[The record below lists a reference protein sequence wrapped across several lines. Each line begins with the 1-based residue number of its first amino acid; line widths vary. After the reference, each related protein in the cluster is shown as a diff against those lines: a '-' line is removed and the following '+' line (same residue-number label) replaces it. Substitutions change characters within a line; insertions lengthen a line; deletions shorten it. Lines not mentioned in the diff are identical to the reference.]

1 MKSVAKKNRKLSKR
15 KFKPYVLENIEI
27 ISAGSEG
34 KAIAK
39 HEGQVIFV
47 DFAVP
52 GDIVDLYVNQQKKT
66 HSFAKIE
73 RIITPSPE
81 RIEPFCTHFGMCG
94 GCKWQHMGY
103 QTQLKY
109 KQQQVIDAFERIG
122 KFPFPTPEPIIGSEQ
137 TQYYR
142 NKLEFTFTDKKWLES
157 LDNKDDLSIA
167 EHKGLGFH
175 MPGKF
180 DKILDV
186 QKCYLMDDL
195 HNEIRNTIKEF
206 CVKNEFDFF
215 NARSQEGFMRNMI
228 LRNTSLGEW
237 MLIVIFKQNDEEKI
251 NLLMEFLKNTFPQIT
266 SLLYVVN
273 GKMNDTIHDLEVKL
287 YAGKPCLVEQ
297 LEDLKFN
304 VQAKSFFQT
313 NTPQTFNLYNE
324 ARKMANLQGN
334 EIVYDL
340 YTGVGSIAIFVAR
353 KAQLVVGIE
362 YVEQAIL
369 DAKENAA
376 INQINN
382 THFYAGDMKDILND
396 ELILKHGQPDVII
409 TDPPRAGMHPD
420 VIAQLLAVKASRIV
434 YVSCN
439 PASQA
444 RDIAMLQDLYE
455 VKKVQAV
462 DMFPHTH
469 HVECVALL
477 ELK

>member
-1 MKSVAKKNRKLSKR
+1 MSKR

-27 ISAGSEG
+27 VSAGSEG
-34 KAIAK
+34 KAIAR

-52 GDIVDLYVNQQKKT
+52 GDVVDLYVHQKKRS
-66 HSFAKIE
+66 HSFARIQKINK
-73 RIITPSPE
+73 PSPE
-81 RIEPFCTHFGMCG
+81 RIEPFCQHFGVCG

-103 QTQLKY
+103 ETQLKY
-109 KQQQVIDAFERIG
+109 KQQQVVDAFERIG
-122 KFPFPTPEPIIGSEQ
+122 KFPFPSPAKIIGSEK

-142 NKLEFTFTDKKWLES
+142 NKLEFSFTDKKWLET
-157 LDNKDDLSIA
+157 LDNKDELTTA

-180 DKILDV
+180 DKILDI

-195 HNEIRNTIKEF
+195 HNEIRNSIKAF
-206 CVKNEFDFF
+206 CVANNFDFF

-237 MLIVIFKQNDEEKI
+237 MLVVVFKQNDEEKI
-251 NLLMEFLKNTFPQIT
+251 HLLMEFLKNTFPQIT

-287 YAGKPCLVEQ
+287 YAGKPCMVEQ

-304 VQAKSFFQT
+304 VQPKSFFQT
-313 NTPQTFNLYNE
+313 NTEQTFNLYNE

-340 YTGVGSIAIFVAR
+340 YTGVGSIANFVAR
-353 KAQLVVGIE
+353 QAKAVIGIE
-362 YVEQAIL
+362 YVEQAIV

-376 INQINN
+376 INNITN
-382 THFYAGDMKDILND
+382 TYFYAGDMKDILTD
-396 ELILKHGQPDVII
+396 ELIAKHGRPDVII

-420 VIAQLLAVKASRIV
+420 VITQLLAVKAARIV

-444 RDIAMLQDLYE
+444 RDIAMMQDVYE

>member
-1 MKSVAKKNRKLSKR
+1 MSKR

-52 GDIVDLYVNQQKKT
+52 GDIVDLYVHNKKK
-66 HSFAKIE
+66 SFCFARIHKIVK
-73 RIITPSPE
+73 PSDE
-81 RIEPFCTHFGMCG
+81 RIEPFCAHFGTCG
-94 GCKWQHMGY
+94 GCKWQHMSY
-103 QTQLKY
+103 PIQLKY

-122 KFPFPTPEPIIGSEQ
+122 KFPFPTPENIIGSAQ
-137 TQYYR
+137 TKYYR
-142 NKLEFTFTDKKWLES
+142 NKLEFTFTDKKWLET
-157 LDNKDDLSIA
+157 LDNKDELSVA

-175 MPGKF
+175 IPGKF

-186 QKCYLMDDL
+186 QKCYLMDDF
-195 HNEIRNTIKEF
+195 HNQIRNTIKEF
-206 CVKNEFDFF
+206 CVNQGFDFF

-228 LRNTSLGEW
+228 LRNTSLNEW
-237 MLIVIFKQNDEEKI
+237 MLIVVFKQNDEEKI
-251 NLLMEFLKNTFPQIT
+251 NVLMEYLKNTFPQLT

-273 GKMNDTIHDLEVKL
+273 DKMNDTIHDLDVHV
-287 YAGKPCLVEQ
+287 YAGKSYMVEQ

-304 VQAKSFFQT
+304 IQPKSFFQT
-313 NTPQTFNLYNE
+313 NTEQTFNLYNE
-324 ARKMANLQGN
+324 ARKMANIQN
-334 EIVYDL
+334 HETVYDL
-340 YTGVGSIAIFVAR
+340 YTGVGSIANFVA
-353 KAQLVVGIE
+353 KQALTVVGIE
-362 YVEQAIL
+362 YVEQAII
-369 DAKENAA
+369 DAKENSA

-382 THFYAGDMKDILND
+382 THFYAGDMKDVLND
-396 ELILKHGQPDVII
+396 ELIAKHGKPDVII

-420 VIAQLLAVKASRIV
+420 VINKMLELRAPKIV

-444 RDIAMLQDLYE
+444 RDIAMMQE
-455 VKKVQAV
+455 VYKVTKVQAV

-477 ELK
+477 ELI

>member
-1 MKSVAKKNRKLSKR
+1 MGKR

-27 ISAGSEG
+27 VSAGSEG
-34 KAIAK
+34 KAIAR

-52 GDIVDLYVNQQKKT
+52 GDVVDLYVHQKKKT
-66 HSFAKIE
+66 HSFARIEKIN
-73 RIITPSPE
+73 TPSPE
-81 RIEPFCTHFGMCG
+81 RIEPFCSHFGICG

-103 QTQLKY
+103 DTQLKY

-122 KFPFPTPEPIIGSEQ
+122 KFPFPTPEKIIGSDK

-142 NKLEFTFTDKKWLES
+142 NKLEFSFTDKKWLET
-157 LDNKDDLSIA
+157 LDNKDDLSVA

-195 HNEIRNTIKEF
+195 HNEIRNSIKAF
-206 CVKNEFDFF
+206 CVTNEFDFF

-237 MLIVIFKQNDEEKI
+237 MLIVIFKQYEEEKI

-287 YAGKPCLVEQ
+287 YAGKPCMVEQ

-304 VQAKSFFQT
+304 VQPKSFFQT
-313 NTPQTFNLYNE
+313 NTEQTFNLYNE

-340 YTGVGSIAIFVAR
+340 YTGVGSIANFVAR
-353 KAQLVVGIE
+353 QAKSVIGIE
-362 YVEQAIL
+362 YVEQAIV

-376 INQINN
+376 INNITN
-382 THFYAGDMKDILND
+382 THFYAGDMKDILTD
-396 ELILKHGQPDVII
+396 ELIAKHGQPNVII

-420 VIAQLLAVKASRIV
+420 VITQLLAVKAARIV

-444 RDIAMLQDLYE
+444 RDIAMMQDVYE

-469 HVECVALL
+469 HVECVTLL